1 VISINNLI
9 KKAQTGND
17 KAFLKIFQRFE
28 KDVYRMAFV
37 YVKNSEDALD
47 VVQEVAYQSFK
58 KISTLRQP
66 EKFKSWIFSITIH
79 CAIDLIRKRKN
90 VVNLNTNYEDYMEQ
104 GNNDHFA
111 DHIPLS
117 ITLQDLINNLKE
129 VEKSVVMLK
138 FYHDYTL
145 KDIAELLD
153 IPIGTVKSV
162 LYRSLEKLRG
172 EYLKGDGMN
181 E

>member
-1 VISINNLI
+1 
-9 KKAQTGND
+9 
-17 KAFLKIFQRFE
+17 
-28 KDVYRMAFV
+28 
-37 YVKNSEDALD
+37 
-47 VVQEVAYQSFK
+47 
-58 KISTLRQP
+58 
-66 EKFKSWIFSITIH
+66 
-79 CAIDLIRKRKN
+79 
-90 VVNLNTNYEDYMEQ
+90 MEQ

-117 ITLQDLINNLKE
+117 ITLQNLINNLKE

-162 LYRSLEKLRG
+162 LYRSLEKLRS

>member
-1 VISINNLI
+1 MISIDNLI
-9 KKAQTGND
+9 KKAQKGNH
-17 KAFLKIFQRFE
+17 KAFLKVFQRFE

-47 VVQEVAYQSFK
+47 VVQEVAYQSFN

-66 EKFKSWIFSITIH
+66 EKFQSWLFSITIH

-111 DHIPLS
+111 DLIPLS
-117 ITLQDLINNLKE
+117 ITLQDLINSLKE

-153 IPIGTVKSV
+153 IPIGTVKTV
-162 LYRSLEKLRG
+162 LYRALEKLRG
-172 EYLKGDGMN
+172 EYLKGDGVN